1 MMTIDEAMAQAVAVL
16 DEVYAD
22 GLRQGIATLN
32 ANGEPTE
39 AEIETFVSWYEPML
53 QANRADN
60 LARLR
65 NWLEREGKT
74 LQ

>member
-1 MMTIDEAMAQAVAVL
+1 MTIDEAMAQACAVL

-22 GLRQGIATLN
+22 ALRRGIVTLSEH
-32 ANGEPTE
+32 GEPTE
-39 AEIETFVSWYEPML
+39 AEIEAFVRWYEPML

-60 LARLR
+60 ITRIR
-65 NWLEREGKT
+65 DWLQRGCKS